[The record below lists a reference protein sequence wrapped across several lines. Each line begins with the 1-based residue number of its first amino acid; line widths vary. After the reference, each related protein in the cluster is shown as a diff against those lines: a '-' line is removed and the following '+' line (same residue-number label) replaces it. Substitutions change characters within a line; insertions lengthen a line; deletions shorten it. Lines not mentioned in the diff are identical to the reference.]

1 MAAAVLVADQP
12 GPHYGWAETVVTSNT
27 ATWSQLS
34 RISCLLP
41 SPVRMK
47 RRISSAAADAL
58 VALLLTSNSAVP
70 LILTCR

>member
-1 MAAAVLVADQP
+1 VAGRKEGQLLVSLSSPQK
-12 GPHYGWAETVVTSNT
+12 TVVTSNT

>member
-1 MAAAVLVADQP
+1 MAGRKEGQLLVSLSSPQK
-12 GPHYGWAETVVTSNT
+12 TVVTSNT